1 MVFPNFGI
9 LHDFGGK
16 FSTSFPGSLFFPG
29 KKDTPRT
36 TLESVFL
43 LKYIDVPTIP
53 HGQPWSIIPPPLSTA
68 FFHIRVVS
76 QGKAWKERKES
87 RVNKKQLGF
96 S

>member
-53 HGQPWSIIPPPLSTA
+53 HGQP
-68 FFHIRVVS
+68 
-76 QGKAWKERKES
+76 
-87 RVNKKQLGF
+87 
-96 S
+96 